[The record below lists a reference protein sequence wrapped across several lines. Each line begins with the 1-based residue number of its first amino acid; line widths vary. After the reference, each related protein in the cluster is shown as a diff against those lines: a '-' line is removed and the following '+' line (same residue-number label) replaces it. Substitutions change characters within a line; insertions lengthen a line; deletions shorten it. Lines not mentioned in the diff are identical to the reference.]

1 VRESYLAMS
10 TSTSSCEE
18 EKPGSTPRTAAKITL
33 NQKASKSNSFS
44 SRRDSLKKQ
53 QLAQQQQQQQEQE
66 QPKPVVTQLIS
77 EPDIDVILKAVSST
91 LAAAAEVIE
100 QPVEATSIVSPN
112 TAQAA
117 QDSEAELRRRK
128 VLEWDI
134 HQAIEATVPGVEAAD
149 KIELGKSRGTI
160 L

>member
-1 VRESYLAMS
+1 MS

-33 NQKASKSNSFS
+33 NQKVSKSNSFS

-53 QLAQQQQQQQEQE
+53 QLLAQQQQQQQEQE

-77 EPDIDVILKAVSST
+77 EPDIDVILNAVSST

-100 QPVEATSIVSPN
+100 PPIETTSIVSPN